1 MAANAYPLR
10 YGRYDV
16 MKLLTVKIPPS
27 DSEGG
32 NFIYGIGY
40 CANKVCY
47 ARPSLPLA
55 AGALPKF
62 ESVCDTIFYLYSRS
76 QTSLHGVQDGRWDWL
91 LRKQSLLRNAHPYR
105 SPRGHF
111 QSLKVSATPFFI
123 YIAVRKQVC
132 TAI

>member
-1 MAANAYPLR
+1 MAANASPLG

-16 MKLLTVKIPPS
+16 IKLLTVKFPPS
-27 DSEGG
+27 ESEV
-32 NFIYGIGY
+32 GILFMG
-40 CANKVCY
+40 
-47 ARPSLPLA
+47 LA
-55 AGALPKF
+55 TA
-62 ESVCDTIFYLYSRS
+62 

-111 QSLKVSATPFFI
+111 QSLKVSATLFFI